1 MFVNKVPLNNT
12 DILIS
17 TATVYGYVFFLI
29 ISFSLKKGDTILTI
43 KLVQRSY
50 FPILNGIAGQVVV
63 NSVYHTYLTIGKYCV
78 SQTICSCFSY
88 HAAFT
93 IEYIKTLNMTILTQ
107 MLNKEVIKFI
117 NNI

>member
-1 MFVNKVPLNNT
+1 MCQPLH
-12 DILIS
+12 
-17 TATVYGYVFFLI
+17 
-29 ISFSLKKGDTILTI
+29 

-78 SQTICSCFSY
+78 SQTIFSCFSY
-88 HAAFT
+88 HVAFA

-107 MLNKEVIKFI
+107 MLNKEAIKFI